1 MNKVILLGRMVKDA
15 ELKYTPSNVAVASF
29 TVAVDRKFA
38 KQGEE
43 KQADFINVVAWRNTA
58 EFVSKYFTKG
68 QMIALCGSIQ
78 VRNWEDSEGNKHYVT
93 EVIAD
98 EVYFAGKKEAD
109 ATPKAAAKPSA
120 NLQALAQNDFV
131 EVEQDDDLPF

>member
-98 EVYFAGKKEAD
+98 EVYFAGRMQAD
-109 ATPKAAAKPSA
+109 AAPKSAKPPA
-120 NLQALAQNDFV
+120 NLQALAQSDFV
-131 EVEQDDDLPF
+131 EVDNDDDCPF